1 MGVLMSW
8 MEAGMASCAIRIL
21 RYSWEAMESGIAVE
35 SMAGRLK
42 EPKMVRPSRRRK
54 AEYVAR
60 GMRVRPIERAV
71 LGRELSGFGDVVD
84 EDEDEDGDGD
94 AVEGDADADADVDA
108 EADTDADA
116 GVDGEGAVVD
126 GGEGGGALF
135 L

>member
-1 MGVLMSW
+1 
-8 MEAGMASCAIRIL
+8 MASCAIRIF
-21 RYSWEAMESGIAVE
+21 RYSWEAMESGMAVE

-71 LGRELSGFGDVVD
+71 LGRDVSGFGDVVD
-84 EDEDEDGDGD
+84 EDGDGD
-94 AVEGDADADADVDA
+94 ADADADAVEVDADADVDA

-116 GVDGEGAVVD
+116 GVDGEGAAVAD
-126 GGEGGGALF
+126 EGEGGGGALF

>member
-1 MGVLMSW
+1 
-8 MEAGMASCAIRIL
+8 
-21 RYSWEAMESGIAVE
+21 
-35 SMAGRLK
+35 MAGRLK

-71 LGRELSGFGDVVD
+71 LGRDVSGFGDVVD
-84 EDEDEDGDGD
+84 EDGDGD
-94 AVEGDADADADVDA
+94 ADADADAVEVDADADVDA

-116 GVDGEGAVVD
+116 GVDGEGAAVAD
-126 GGEGGGALF
+126 EGEGGGGALF

>member
-1 MGVLMSW
+1 
-8 MEAGMASCAIRIL
+8 MASCAIRIL

-35 SMAGRLK
+35 SIAGRLK

-71 LGRELSGFGDVVD
+71 LGRDVSGFGDVVD
-84 EDEDEDGDGD
+84 EEVDGDGD
-94 AVEGDADADADVDA
+94 AVEGDADADVDA

-116 GVDGEGAVVD
+116 GVDGEGAVVGIAVVD
-126 GGEGGGALF
+126 GEEEEGGGALF

>member
-1 MGVLMSW
+1 
-8 MEAGMASCAIRIL
+8 MEAGMASCAMRIL
-21 RYSWEAMESGIAVE
+21 RYSWEAMESGIVVE

-71 LGRELSGFGDVVD
+71 LGRDVSGFAVD
-84 EDEDEDGDGD
+84 EEVED

-108 EADTDADA
+108 DADTEADA
-116 GVDGEGAVVD
+116 GVDVVGVGVGIAVVD

>member
-1 MGVLMSW
+1 M
-8 MEAGMASCAIRIL
+8 
-21 RYSWEAMESGIAVE
+21 AVE

-71 LGRELSGFGDVVD
+71 LGRDVSGFGDVVD
-84 EDEDEDGDGD
+84 ADADAD
-94 AVEGDADADADVDA
+94 AVEVDADADVDA

-116 GVDGEGAVVD
+116 GVDGEGAAVAD
-126 GGEGGGALF
+126 EGEGGGGGALF